1 MFSSASTGEREARK
15 ASAWDFRYVKSSPSG
30 WEAISPFAPKKGSAQ
45 QSRSSCRRWRRMP
58 KILIVEDDPAVRDIL
73 KIALEREGMTVE
85 AVGNGER
92 ALKSFR
98 DAGVLDLVIL
108 DIMLP
113 DIDGITL
120 CQELRRSSDV
130 PIVMLTA
137 REGERN
143 VVVGLEVGADD
154 YVTKPASPAE
164 VVSRVRAHLRR
175 RRMDAQAASIK
186 YELRDLVIDVSRR
199 QVRVRGEQVDLTTT
213 EFAILSLLAA
223 HPGWVYSRQQI
234 MQQLWDG
241 DFYGEARS
249 ADVHIQRIRKK
260 IEPDPKN
267 PHYIQTVRGIGYKF
281 AEL

>member
-1 MFSSASTGEREARK
+1 
-15 ASAWDFRYVKSSPSG
+15 
-30 WEAISPFAPKKGSAQ
+30 
-45 QSRSSCRRWRRMP
+45 MP

-73 KIALEREGMTVE
+73 RIALEREGMTVE
-85 AVGNGER
+85 VVGNGER
-92 ALKSFR
+92 ALESFR
-98 DAGVLDLVIL
+98 DADTLDLVIL
-108 DIMLP
+108 DIELP

-175 RRMDAQAASIK
+175 RRMDAQSANIK

-199 QVRVRGEQVDLTTT
+199 QVWVRGEQVDLTTT
-213 EFAILSLLAA
+213 EFGILSLLAA

-241 DFYGEARS
+241 DFFGDARS

-260 IEPDPKN
+260 IESDPKN

-281 AEL
+281 AEH